1 MKEFMKVLELMNPNV
16 ITVRPKTPL
25 REVLQ
30 IMLRYHLNNIVIADG
45 EERLAGV
52 ITYSDLSRKLLPTQK
67 ELMEHEE
74 YVTNPQSMEDRFRDF
89 VSVPV
94 QEIMTREVITAS
106 PDLEALQAGAIMTA
120 RRIKQL
126 PVVQDDKVV
135 GIITHQDIGWGLM
148 IQYAECMKG

>member
-1 MKEFMKVLELMNPNV
+1 MKVLELMNPNV

>member
-1 MKEFMKVLELMNPNV
+1 MKVLELMNPNV

-106 PDLEALQAGAIMTA
+106 PDLEALQAGATMTA

>member
-1 MKEFMKVLELMNPNV
+1 MKVFELMNPNV

-30 IMLRYHLNNIVIADG
+30 IMLRYHLNNIVIVDG

-67 ELMEHEE
+67 ELIEHEE
-74 YVTNPQSMEDRFRDF
+74 YATNPQSMEDRFRDF

-94 QEIMTREVITAS
+94 QEIMTRKVITAS
-106 PDLEALQAGAIMTA
+106 PDLEALQAGATMTA

-135 GIITHQDIGWGLM
+135 GIISHQDIGWGLM
-148 IQYAECMKG
+148 MQYAECMKG